1 MKIVYENNIG
11 KLCTQKTICVVYLPY
26 QYGQDFLD
34 IQAWGYIFLLVHT
47 IFVYIVVISMV
58 GNRKIRHEN
67 MKMDKTSWTYGTM
80 LMLLNNLVNWSECPF
95 MEFVQLTL
103 RPCVE

>member
-1 MKIVYENNIG
+1 MKIIKNDIG
-11 KLCTQKTICVVYLPY
+11 KLCTQKSICVVYLPY

-58 GNRKIRHEN
+58 GNRKIRYEKFEHEN
-67 MKMDKTSWTYGTM
+67 GQHFEHTVVI
-80 LMLLNNLVNWSECPF
+80 MLLNNLVNWSESSF
-95 MEFVQLTL
+95 MDFTIFLLE
-103 RPCVE
+103 

>member
-1 MKIVYENNIG
+1 MKIVYENDIG
-11 KLCTQKTICVVYLPY
+11 KLCTQKSICVVYLPY

-34 IQAWGYIFLLVHT
+34 ILLVHT

-58 GNRKIRHEN
+58 GNRKIRYEN

-80 LMLLNNLVNWSECPF
+80 VMLLNNLVNWSECPF